1 MNAGIII
8 LCLIWGFNFVIMKW
22 GNDYFP
28 PGEFAA
34 LRFSTGALVL
44 LGVSFI
50 KRVPLPSKSDLKWL
64 ILCGI
69 FQTTYFNIAIQV
81 SLNHIDAG
89 LTSVLT
95 YSMPLFLTLMAHQWI
110 PNDRL
115 TTRKMVGIIVGIIGL
130 FLAMN
135 IQLDGS
141 ILIMLFALSSAVSW
155 ATANL
160 LLKLKLQHCNAV
172 QYTTWQMTIG
182 TIGLWAYTLLFEQGT
197 ESQWELTSIF
207 YILFA
212 GVIASALAFVM
223 WSYILKHT
231 EASKASTSILLVPIV
246 GVISGVILLDET
258 LSIITVAGIA
268 LVLTGVYIV
277 NGKSLSKK
285 QAIKHSTKD

>member
-1 MNAGIII
+1 
-8 LCLIWGFNFVIMKW
+8 
-22 GNDYFP
+22 
-28 PGEFAA
+28 
-34 LRFSTGALVL
+34 
-44 LGVSFI
+44 
-50 KRVPLPSKSDLKWL
+50 LKWL

-69 FQTTYFNIAIQV
+69 FQTAYFNIAIQV

-110 PNDRL
+110 PIDRF
-115 TTRKMVGIIVGIIGL
+115 TTRKMVGVVVGIIGV
-130 FLAMN
+130 FIAMN

-141 ILIMLFALSSAVSW
+141 VFIMLFALSSAVSW

-182 TIGLWAYTLLFEQGT
+182 TIGLWAYTLLFDQGT
-197 ESQWELTSIF
+197 ESQWEITSIF

-223 WSYILKHT
+223 WSYILTHT
-231 EASKASTSILLVPIV
+231 ESSQASPCIMLVPIG
-246 GVISGVILLDET
+246 GVIAGVMFLDET
-258 LSIITVAGIA
+258 VRTITVAGVA

-277 NGKSLSKK
+277 NGKSLSKR
-285 QAIKHSTKD
+285 QSIEHS